1 MTDKILVV
9 EDEKPISEL
18 IGFHLEQ
25 QNYQIKF
32 SYDGESAIQE
42 IEHWLPDLIL
52 LDWMLPN
59 ISGIEVL
66 KRIKR
71 KDNLKKIPI
80 IMLTAKGQED
90 DKIRGFELGV
100 EDYVTK
106 PFLPSE
112 ILARI
117 KSLLKRTKAR
127 EENDSLKFHDININ
141 LTNRRVS
148 RGERKLNLGPTEFNL
163 LKFFIEN
170 KGRVYSRQ
178 QLLDNVWLNDAYV
191 EPRTVDVHIRR
202 LRKELNLT
210 GEKDF
215 IRTVRSAGYSIDS
228 ENKNDYNS
236 STVYR

>member
-1 MTDKILVV
+1 MSNDKVLIV

-18 IGFHLEQ
+18 IGFHLES
-25 QNYQIKF
+25 QNYITKF
-32 SYDGESAIQE
+32 AYDGETAVESVE
-42 IEHWLPDLIL
+42 SWLPDLVV

-66 KRIKR
+66 KRIRR
-71 KDNLKKIPI
+71 KNTSKNIPV

-90 DKIRGFELGV
+90 DKVRGFELGV
-100 EDYVTK
+100 DDYILK

-112 ILARI
+112 LLARV
-117 KSLLKRTKAR
+117 KALLRRSKKR
-127 EENDSLKFHDININ
+127 ENDDNLIFQDIEIN
-141 LTNRRVS
+141 LTSRRAK
-148 RGERKLNLGPTEFNL
+148 RQGRRLNLGPTEFNL

-170 KGRVYSRQ
+170 KGRVFSRQ

-202 LRKELNLT
+202 LRKELNLS
-210 GEKDF
+210 GGKDF

-228 ENKNDYNS
+228 EL
-236 STVYR
+236 

>member
-1 MTDKILVV
+1 MTDKILII

-18 IGFHLEQ
+18 IGFHLEK

-228 ENKNDYNS
+228 EN
-236 STVYR
+236 

>member
-71 KDNLKKIPI
+71 KDILKNIPI

-141 LTNRRVS
+141 LTNRRVT

-228 ENKNDYNS
+228 EN
-236 STVYR
+236 

>member
-1 MTDKILVV
+1 MTDKILIV

-141 LTNRRVS
+141 LTNRRVT

-228 ENKNDYNS
+228 EN
-236 STVYR
+236 

>member
-117 KSLLKRTKAR
+117 KSLLKRTKSR
-127 EENDSLKFHDININ
+127 EDSDSLKFHDININ
-141 LTNRRVS
+141 LTNRRVT

-228 ENKNDYNS
+228 EN
-236 STVYR
+236 

>member
-18 IGFHLEQ
+18 IGFHLEK

-141 LTNRRVS
+141 LTNRRVT

-228 ENKNDYNS
+228 EN
-236 STVYR
+236 

>member
-71 KDNLKKIPI
+71 KDNLKNIPI
-80 IMLTAKGQED
+80 IILTAKGQED

-127 EENDSLKFHDININ
+127 EENDSLKFNDININ
-141 LTNRRVS
+141 LTNRRVT

-228 ENKNDYNS
+228 EN
-236 STVYR
+236 

>member
-117 KSLLKRTKAR
+117 KSLLKRTKSR

-141 LTNRRVS
+141 LTNRRVT

-163 LKFFIEN
+163 LKF
-170 KGRVYSRQ
+170 
-178 QLLDNVWLNDAYV
+178 LLKIKV
-191 EPRTVDVHIRR
+191 E
-202 LRKELNLT
+202 
-210 GEKDF
+210 
-215 IRTVRSAGYSIDS
+215 SILGS
-228 ENKNDYNS
+228 NYWI
-236 STVYR
+236 TFG

>member
-52 LDWMLPN
+52 LDWMIPN

-141 LTNRRVS
+141 LTNRRVT

-228 ENKNDYNS
+228 EN
-236 STVYR
+236 

>member
-18 IGFHLEQ
+18 IGFHLEK

-90 DKIRGFELGV
+90 DKIRSFELGV

-127 EENDSLKFHDININ
+127 EENDLLKFHDISIN
-141 LTNRRVS
+141 LTNRRAT

-228 ENKNDYNS
+228 EN
-236 STVYR
+236 

>member
-1 MTDKILVV
+1 MTDKILIV

-18 IGFHLEQ
+18 IGFHLEK

-117 KSLLKRTKAR
+117 KSLLKRTKER

-141 LTNRRVS
+141 LTNRRVT

-228 ENKNDYNS
+228 EN
-236 STVYR
+236 

>member
-1 MTDKILVV
+1 MTDKILIV

-18 IGFHLEQ
+18 IGFHLEK

-71 KDNLKKIPI
+71 KDNLKKIPV

-141 LTNRRVS
+141 LTNRRVT

-228 ENKNDYNS
+228 EN
-236 STVYR
+236 

>member
-1 MTDKILVV
+1 MTDKILIV

-18 IGFHLEQ
+18 IGFHLEK
-25 QNYQIKF
+25 QNYLIKF

-71 KDNLKKIPI
+71 KDNLKNIPI

-141 LTNRRVS
+141 LTNRRVT

-228 ENKNDYNS
+228 EN
-236 STVYR
+236 

>member
-117 KSLLKRTKAR
+117 KSLLNRTKSR

-141 LTNRRVS
+141 LTNRRVT

-228 ENKNDYNS
+228 EN
-236 STVYR
+236 

>member
-228 ENKNDYNS
+228 EN
-236 STVYR
+236 

>member
-71 KDNLKKIPI
+71 KDNLKNIPI

-202 LRKELNLT
+202 LRKELNLP

-228 ENKNDYNS
+228 EN
-236 STVYR
+236 

>member
-1 MTDKILVV
+1 MK
-9 EDEKPISEL
+9 KPISEL

-202 LRKELNLT
+202 LRKELNLP

-228 ENKNDYNS
+228 EN
-236 STVYR
+236 

>member
-1 MTDKILVV
+1 MRDKILVV

-228 ENKNDYNS
+228 EN
-236 STVYR
+236 

>member
-1 MTDKILVV
+1 MTDKILIV

-71 KDNLKKIPI
+71 KDNLKNIPI
-80 IMLTAKGQED
+80 IILTAKGQED

-127 EENDSLKFHDININ
+127 EENDSLKFNDININ
-141 LTNRRVS
+141 LTNRRVT

-228 ENKNDYNS
+228 EN
-236 STVYR
+236 

>member
-127 EENDSLKFHDININ
+127 EDNDSLKFHDININ

-202 LRKELNLT
+202 LRKELNLP

-228 ENKNDYNS
+228 EN
-236 STVYR
+236 

>member
-1 MTDKILVV
+1 MTDKILIV

-18 IGFHLEQ
+18 IGFHLEK

-71 KDNLKKIPI
+71 KDNLKNIPI

-141 LTNRRVS
+141 LTNRRVT

-215 IRTVRSAGYSIDS
+215 IRTVRSAGYSICLLYTSPSPRD
-228 ENKNDYNS
+228 
-236 STVYR
+236 

>member
-127 EENDSLKFHDININ
+127 EENDSLKFNDININ
-141 LTNRRVS
+141 LTNRRVT

-202 LRKELNLT
+202 LRKELNLP

-228 ENKNDYNS
+228 EN
-236 STVYR
+236 

>member
-1 MTDKILVV
+1 MKDKILVV

-141 LTNRRVS
+141 LTNRRVT

-228 ENKNDYNS
+228 EN
-236 STVYR
+236 

>member
-71 KDNLKKIPI
+71 KDNLKNIPI

-141 LTNRRVS
+141 LTNRRVT

-228 ENKNDYNS
+228 EN
-236 STVYR
+236 

>member
-42 IEHWLPDLIL
+42 IEHCLPDLIL

-141 LTNRRVS
+141 LTNRRVT

-228 ENKNDYNS
+228 EN
-236 STVYR
+236 

>member
-127 EENDSLKFHDININ
+127 EENDSLKFHYININ
-141 LTNRRVS
+141 LTNRRVT

-228 ENKNDYNS
+228 EN
-236 STVYR
+236 

>member
-59 ISGIEVL
+59 ISGIEIL

-202 LRKELNLT
+202 LRKELNLP

-228 ENKNDYNS
+228 EN
-236 STVYR
+236 

>member
-1 MTDKILVV
+1 MTDKILIV

-18 IGFHLEQ
+18 IGFHLEKK
-25 QNYQIKF
+25 NYQIKF

-71 KDNLKKIPI
+71 KDNLKNIPI

-117 KSLLKRTKAR
+117 KSLLKRTKSR
-127 EENDSLKFHDININ
+127 EDNDSLKFHDININ
-141 LTNRRVS
+141 LTNRRVT

-228 ENKNDYNS
+228 EN
-236 STVYR
+236 

>member
-18 IGFHLEQ
+18 IGFHLEK

-228 ENKNDYNS
+228 EN
-236 STVYR
+236 

>member
-1 MTDKILVV
+1 M
-9 EDEKPISEL
+9 
-18 IGFHLEQ
+18 F
-25 QNYQIKF
+25 
-32 SYDGESAIQE
+32 
-42 IEHWLPDLIL
+42 
-52 LDWMLPN
+52 
-59 ISGIEVL
+59 
-66 KRIKR
+66 
-71 KDNLKKIPI
+71 
-80 IMLTAKGQED
+80 TAKGQED

-117 KSLLKRTKAR
+117 KSLLKRTKSR

-141 LTNRRVS
+141 LTNRRAT

-191 EPRTVDVHIRR
+191 EPEKNMSSLEKR
-202 LRKELNLT
+202 LAAEKRFKFYGMFAMTLSLFFVLILMYKIFST
-210 GEKDF
+210 GSGAF
-215 IRTVRSAGYSIDS
+215 VILRW
-228 ENKNDYNS
+228 
-236 STVYR
+236 

>member
-112 ILARI
+112 ILAII
-117 KSLLKRTKAR
+117 K
-127 EENDSLKFHDININ
+127 
-141 LTNRRVS
+141 
-148 RGERKLNLGPTEFNL
+148 
-163 LKFFIEN
+163 
-170 KGRVYSRQ
+170 
-178 QLLDNVWLNDAYV
+178 
-191 EPRTVDVHIRR
+191 
-202 LRKELNLT
+202 
-210 GEKDF
+210 
-215 IRTVRSAGYSIDS
+215 
-228 ENKNDYNS
+228 
-236 STVYR
+236 

>member
-1 MTDKILVV
+1 MTDKILIV

-18 IGFHLEQ
+18 IGFHLEKK
-25 QNYQIKF
+25 NYQIKF

-141 LTNRRVS
+141 LTNRRVT

-228 ENKNDYNS
+228 EN
-236 STVYR
+236 

>member
-1 MTDKILVV
+1 MTDKILIV

-18 IGFHLEQ
+18 IGFHLEK

-32 SYDGESAIQE
+32 SYDGESAIQD

-71 KDNLKKIPI
+71 KDNLKNIPI

-141 LTNRRVS
+141 LTNRRVT

-228 ENKNDYNS
+228 EN
-236 STVYR
+236 

>member
-127 EENDSLKFHDININ
+127 EENDSLKFNDININ
-141 LTNRRVS
+141 LTNRRVT

-228 ENKNDYNS
+228 EN
-236 STVYR
+236 